1 MRYEKSQL
9 TYTIP
14 SKEGE
19 MQLLM
24 NLTTVFFLISRAQIL
39 MRFVIP
45 FCDTNVDIGE
55 VATYLLSGIP
65 SMFFL
70 FLDEESGDMM
80 SSYMFVSMEMH
91 PNIYGANY
99 DLFVLVMGRRPKQ

>member
-1 MRYEKSQL
+1 
-9 TYTIP
+9 
-14 SKEGE
+14 
-19 MQLLM
+19 M
-24 NLTTVFFLISRAQIL
+24 NLTTVFFLISRVQIL

-65 SMFFL
+65 SEGEGAVSEKCFSFFL
-70 FLDEESGDMM
+70 MRRAEIMM

-91 PNIYGANY
+91 PNI
-99 DLFVLVMGRRPKQ
+99 